1 MGSAEHWMAW
11 PLACL
16 SESSPVPESACWWA
30 LEFSPRVALLEDALL
45 METSLVQRLWGGAE
59 VLLARLDSAFAQ
71 ACQAGPPESGG
82 GDAALQPLRGQGGTA
97 WQALA
102 RLRLQQAR
110 PCGSVPVSLSMSE
123 SSLHADALPLW
134 TLSALEQ
141 HSSVLLRLGC
151 RSWGDVRA
159 LPRAGLS
166 RRIGAKALRALDEA
180 YGLLPQPLDWLQLPQ
195 QFLLRHDLGYP
206 AHHADAVLHAAQ
218 PPLRALQSWLQ
229 ARHHAVLALRLR
241 WHHDLRRIDGQELP
255 AWGALVIRTAQ
266 PTQGMAHLQRLLRE
280 HLGQQRW
287 RAPVD
292 MLELQALETVPWA
305 AEPLSC
311 LPAAQGQSPSDS
323 LAWHEWVERL
333 SARRG
338 EEAVQMVQPR
348 ADHRP
353 EQMQCWQAAA
363 KLLQSQK
370 PGGTRA
376 SARAE
381 AGAGFRPRRQPGCA
395 DSWQALWPP
404 WLLPQ
409 PQALPV
415 QNNRPQW
422 HGPLQLKAGPYRL
435 ESGWWDAAGDAF
447 ADAQTGAPVGLA
459 VRDYFVAYNA
469 VVGHVWIYR
478 ERARS
483 EHLMSM
489 TASPASW
496 FAQGVYG

>member
-45 METSLVQRLWGGAE
+45 METSMVQRLWGGAE

-71 ACQAGPPESGG
+71 ARQAAATGLPES
-82 GDAALQPLRGQGGTA
+82 AVAKPLCGRGRTA

-102 RLRLQQAR
+102 RLRLQQGR
-110 PCGSVPVSLSMSE
+110 PCGSVSAPLAVPE
-123 SSLHADALPLW
+123 SSPHADALPLW

-141 HSSVLLRLGC
+141 HSAVLLRLGC
-151 RSWGDVRA
+151 RCWGDVRA

-195 QFLLRHDLGYP
+195 QFELRHDLGYP

-218 PPLRALQSWLQ
+218 PLLRALQSWLQ
-229 ARHHAVLALRLR
+229 ARHHAVLALQLR
-241 WHHDLRRIDGQELP
+241 WHHDLRRIDGQELQR
-255 AWGALVIRTAQ
+255 WEALVIRTAQ
-266 PTQGMAHLQRLLRE
+266 PTQGMAHLQRLLSE
-280 HLGQQRW
+280 HLRQQRW

-292 MLELQALETVPWA
+292 MLELQALETAAWA

-311 LPAAQGQSPSDS
+311 LPAAEGQSPSDS

-333 SARRG
+333 SARWG
-338 EEAVQMVQPR
+338 EEAVQMVQPQ

-353 EQMQCWQAAA
+353 ERMQCWQAAA
-363 KLLQSQK
+363 TLLQSK
-370 PGGTRA
+370 NPA
-376 SARAE
+376 AARDATQ
-381 AGAGFRPRRQPGCA
+381 AGAGAQPRQQGTHRGRQPDCA
-395 DSWQALWPP
+395 DPWQALWPP

-409 PQALPV
+409 PEALPV
-415 QNNRPQW
+415 QANRPQW
-422 HGPLQLKAGPYRL
+422 HGPLQLRAGPYRL
-435 ESGWWDAAGDAF
+435 ESGWWDAAGDAQ
-447 ADAQTGAPVGLA
+447 AGLA
-459 VRDYFVAYNA
+459 ERDYFVAYNA

-478 ERARS
+478 ERVRS
-483 EHLMSM
+483 EHLMGM
-489 TASPASW
+489 TSSPASW
-496 FAQGVYG
+496 FAQGMYG